1 MYVKEVKAISRGQ
14 NEVPAESWN
23 EFVFE
28 ERIFTRNYQYM
39 MVYNIEYLSENMDEI
54 IAHVKHQF
62 NKKREEVKDEKR
74 N

>member
-1 MYVKEVKAISRGQ
+1 MYVKEVKAILKGQ

-28 ERIFTRNYQYM
+28 ERIFTRNYQYLM
-39 MVYNIEYLSENMDEI
+39 ALDIDYFSEHADEI
-54 IAHVKHQF
+54 LEHIKHQF
-62 NKKREEVKDEKR
+62 NKKREELKNEKR